1 MPKERKERALG
12 ISRKVSSSSISIFLV
27 AMLTD
32 PSDDQKELLLKARF
46 EHLNEQGGQ
55 RAVKK
60 AIEKKR
66 KKTASKE
73 KKSRPFARGQGGA
86 QGGGSGGGAGGGA
99 VGGGG
104 FKRRRVA

>member
-1 MPKERKERALG
+1 MANNPDE
-12 ISRKVSSSSISIFLV
+12 
-27 AMLTD
+27 
-32 PSDDQKELLLKARF
+32 QKELLLKARF

-73 KKSRPFARGQGGA
+73 KKSRPFARGQG
-86 QGGGSGGGAGGGA
+86 QGGPGAGGAGGGDGA
-99 VGGGG
+99 
-104 FKRRRVA
+104 KRRRVA